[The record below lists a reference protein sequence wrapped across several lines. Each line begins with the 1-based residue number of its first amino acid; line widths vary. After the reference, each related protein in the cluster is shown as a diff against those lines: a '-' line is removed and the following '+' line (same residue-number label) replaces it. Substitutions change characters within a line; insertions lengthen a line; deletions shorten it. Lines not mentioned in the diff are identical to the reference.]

1 MYSRDLEFAFGAAMV
16 GFVLIVLA
24 ISLTIAI
31 LYLMNLQN
39 LMKEVNQKNRQVE
52 PGNVWLMLIPLFN
65 IIYPFILYPKI
76 CDSVKAEFEFRGKPE
91 AGDYGRA
98 LGITMP
104 ILGLVGFVPFL
115 GTLAGLANL
124 VIFII
129 FWVKMAEY
137 KNKLRNMPKTGDG
150 LSSSSDLI
158 D

>member
-91 AGDYGRA
+91 TGDYGRA

-115 GTLAGLANL
+115 GTFAGLANL